1 MPKQSVL
8 QFKNYTVNEIH
19 FKNIPVTDGG
29 ESFALNPNFE
39 CELIE
44 RGEDKYDLKLTVEI
58 LPVEEKQ
65 LPFNLKVSITGHFK
79 ILEEEEKITDELKK
93 TLLTKNASAI
103 LFPFLRSLV
112 AAVTTNANMPPLML
126 PIMNFAADT

>member
-8 QFKNYTVNEIH
+8 QFNNYTVNEIH
-19 FKNIPVTDGG
+19 FKDIPVADG
-29 ESFALNPNFE
+29 ENSFALNPCFKS
-39 CELIE
+39 ELIE
-44 RGEDKYDLKLTVEI
+44 LGEDKYDLMLAVEI
-58 LPVEEKQ
+58 LPVEEKR

-79 ILEEEEKITDELKK
+79 ILEEEEKIADELKK
-93 TLLTKNASAI
+93 AILTKNASAI

-112 AAVTTNANMPPLML
+112 AAVTTNANIPPLML